1 MRLAPFA
8 AALLALSCDACAGSN
23 DVLIASGQ
31 SVGFGGV
38 VSGGVAENLD
48 WIHRNSA
55 QELIGLGVT
64 HEELADTR
72 LDLAR
77 LTGAV
82 GSDNSL
88 QGIAEAGPVVEGT
101 THYTLVR
108 MTVDGSRSV
117 SPTLRIVGGSQ
128 YVKADR
134 VRNLLLRAGGIW
146 LPVASLSVR
155 SEIGRSIGGN
165 LPTRF
170 ASVRG
175 DFVRRVQL
183 YAGASFGKSAQSV
196 VELGDVKYRRFVDG
210 FVGIAIPVSGCTIG
224 LSWDR
229 LGLESLV
236 RRTVTFSVSMPI
248 GETA

>member
-23 DVLIASGQ
+23 DVLVASGQ

-38 VSGGVAENLD
+38 VSGGAAENLD
-48 WIHRNSA
+48 WIHRSSA

-82 GSDNSL
+82 GFDNSL

-108 MTVDGSRSV
+108 MTLDGTRSV

-134 VRNLLLRAGGIW
+134 VRNLLLRAGESGCQW
-146 LPVASLSVR
+146 RRCRSVVR
-155 SEIGRSIGGN
+155 SADPSAATFLCVLRACAATSSAVCSC
-165 LPTRF
+165 T
-170 ASVRG
+170 
-175 DFVRRVQL
+175 
-183 YAGASFGKSAQSV
+183 GASFGKSAQSV
-196 VELGDVKYRRFVDG
+196 VELGDVRYRRFVDG

>member
-38 VSGGVAENLD
+38 VSGGAAEKE
-48 WIHRNSA
+48 
-55 QELIGLGVT
+55 Q
-64 HEELADTR
+64 ADTR

-82 GSDNSL
+82 GSD
-88 QGIAEAGPVVEGT
+88 
-101 THYTLVR
+101 Y
-108 MTVDGSRSV
+108 
-117 SPTLRIVGGSQ
+117 
-128 YVKADR
+128 
-134 VRNLLLRAGGIW
+134 W
-146 LPVASLSVR
+146 
-155 SEIGRSIGGN
+155 
-165 LPTRF
+165 
-170 ASVRG
+170 
-175 DFVRRVQL
+175 
-183 YAGASFGKSAQSV
+183 
-196 VELGDVKYRRFVDG
+196 YRRFVDG

-224 LSWDR
+224 LCWDR

-236 RRTVTFSVSMPI
+236 RRTVTFSVSMLI